1 MKNNC
6 YRYLYRIVEVLLIL
20 SITAGIIAIG
30 FHSHD
35 NAEMV
40 GLLSP
45 LMVALVLMWFISL
58 PLLII
63 YVASF
68 FCSIPPSSIYKK
80 AVLLLHILNVALWFL
95 FYFLLPKPAPCD
107 AALMVNHFKTH
118 HDNMYD
124 LRRRVGIVFQNPDN
138 QFIGSTVADDIAFG
152 LENHCVPNEQM
163 QPIIEKV
170 AKSVGME
177 NYLEKEP
184 THLSGGQKQRVAIA
198 GVLAME
204 PDIVIFDEST
214 SMLDPQGKA
223 TINEQIRSLHA
234 EKEMTVVSIT
244 HDMEEVAQSEYVL
257 VLSKGKIVM
266 RGTPQE
272 VFEHA
277 DQLKELRLDVPFAT
291 QVAKALKQEGI
302 QMEESLNIEQVVNQ
316 LCQLKSNT

>member
-20 SITAGIIAIG
+20 SITAGIIAMG

-124 LRRRVGIVFQNPDN
+124 LVRYVRNSLNDSCSIVLLYRNDDVQEFTIRNRSECKEKIDQNNKRELETILQTAGLSMQEFHTIQEKMHKAGVIGIEIDKNLYPDWET
-138 QFIGSTVADDIAFG
+138 G
-152 LENHCVPNEQM
+152 
-163 QPIIEKV
+163 
-170 AKSVGME
+170 KSVLLFRWHGVNKYQFALYDHPMT
-177 NYLEKEP
+177 EKER
-184 THLSGGQKQRVAIA
+184 LE
-198 GVLAME
+198 VL
-204 PDIVIFDEST
+204 
-214 SMLDPQGKA
+214 
-223 TINEQIRSLHA
+223 SLHQHILYNDS
-234 EKEMTVVSIT
+234 VVFESFGG
-244 HDMEEVAQSEYVL
+244 YP
-257 VLSKGKIVM
+257 GM
-266 RGTPQE
+266 RGFPDRDQFLATHKEKAQGA
-272 VFEHA
+272 A
-277 DQLKELRLDVPFAT
+277 D
-291 QVAKALKQEGI
+291 KAADINPGGTHK
-302 QMEESLNIEQVVNQ
+302 
-316 LCQLKSNT
+316 

>member
-95 FYFLLPKPAPCD
+95 FYFLLPNPAPCD

-124 LRRRVGIVFQNPDN
+124 LVRYVRNSLNDSCSIVLLYRNDDVQEFTLRNKSESKEHIDLSNERQLGTKLQTVGLSMLEFAEIQEIMHKAGV
-138 QFIGSTVADDIAFG
+138 IGIEIDK
-152 LENHCVPNEQM
+152 NHFPQGGTG
-163 QPIIEKV
+163 
-170 AKSVGME
+170 KSVLLFRWHGVDKYQFALYDHSMTE
-177 NYLEKEP
+177 REKHE
-184 THLSGGQKQRVAIA
+184 
-198 GVLAME
+198 VL
-204 PDIVIFDEST
+204 
-214 SMLDPQGKA
+214 
-223 TINEQIRSLHA
+223 SLHQHVLYNDS
-234 EKEMTVVSIT
+234 VVFESFGG
-244 HDMEEVAQSEYVL
+244 YP
-257 VLSKGKIVM
+257 GM
-266 RGTPQE
+266 RGFPDRDD
-272 VFEHA
+272 F
-277 DQLKELRLDVPFAT
+277 LAT
-291 QVAKALKQEGI
+291 
-302 QMEESLNIEQVVNQ
+302 SLH
-316 LCQLKSNT
+316 CF

>member
-45 LMVALVLMWFISL
+45 LMVALVLVWFISL

-124 LRRRVGIVFQNPDN
+124 LVRYVRSALDDSCSIVLQYRDN
-138 QFIGSTVADDIAFG
+138 ELQKFTIANNSERKTCTDIKDQKE
-152 LENHCVPNEQM
+152 LETILH
-163 QPIIEKV
+163 
-170 AKSVGME
+170 
-177 NYLEKEP
+177 
-184 THLSGGQKQRVAIA
+184 IA
-198 GVLAME
+198 GLSIQEMKVRKLHH
-204 PDIVIFDEST
+204 
-214 SMLDPQGKA
+214 GKG
-223 TINEQIRSLHA
+223 N
-234 EKEMTVVSIT
+234 K
-244 HDMEEVAQSEYVL
+244 
-257 VLSKGKIVM
+257 
-266 RGTPQE
+266 
-272 VFEHA
+272 
-277 DQLKELRLDVPFAT
+277 
-291 QVAKALKQEGI
+291 
-302 QMEESLNIEQVVNQ
+302 
-316 LCQLKSNT
+316 NT